1 MVVVALQSIQQN
13 VWLGGL
19 PSPLKMAVYL
29 TDRGRFYHVHNK
41 RANGFK
47 ICLQM
52 YWTRAFSKSG

>member
-1 MVVVALQSIQQN
+1 
-13 VWLGGL
+13 
-19 PSPLKMAVYL
+19 MAVYL